1 MIDLKDLAECEHQAY
16 ITKLK
21 FRYALEL
28 HGSFDD
34 IGIVARLSD
43 DECENLASF
52 CRSFLH
58 AWEFAQQQGEQ
69 QNDGSE

>member
-1 MIDLKDLAECEHQAY
+1 MITDLKDLAECEHQAY

-28 HGSFDD
+28 HASFD
-34 IGIVARLSD
+34 GVGTVARLSE
-43 DECENLASF
+43 DECENLATF

-58 AWEFAQQQGEQ
+58 AWEFAQKQESQ
-69 QNDGSE
+69 QND